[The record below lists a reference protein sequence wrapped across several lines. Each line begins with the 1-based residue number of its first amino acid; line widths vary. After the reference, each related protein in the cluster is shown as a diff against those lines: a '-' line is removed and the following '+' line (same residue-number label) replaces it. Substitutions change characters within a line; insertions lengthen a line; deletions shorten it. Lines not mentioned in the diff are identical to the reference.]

1 MVIAGLR
8 SGRRFASR
16 RRTRRSSRRRAAG
29 SSGQPL
35 GKAHALAN
43 PGQWKKWL
51 RFLRRHP
58 RVSLAVWATVAFTDL
73 LCLRVSEAGA
83 LRGDDFDLQRSV
95 VKIKAFV
102 PQ

>member
-16 RRTRRSSRRRAAG
+16 RRTRRSSRRRA
-29 SSGQPL
+29 GQPL